1 VEPLRFVAYSDY
13 LCPWCYNA
21 SRRLHRLE
29 EEEADVEITW
39 KSYLLRPHPAPHRDL
54 EKFRRYT
61 ESWRRPAADPD
72 AGSFRVWST
81 DVGPPTHSVPA
92 HLVAK
97 AAAELGCDAFR
108 AVHDR
113 LLVAYFEDNRDISD
127 SDTLRAIWREAGLP
141 DADFARRDDP
151 ALLARVRADHAEA
164 LEMGANGVPALR
176 QEGRDAAVTGALPY
190 EAYRRWVQKI
200 RARSEEVADF
210 APGATR

>member
-1 VEPLRFVAYSDY
+1 MEPLRFVAYSDY

-29 EEEADVEITW
+29 SEEPDVVITW
-39 KSYLLRPHPAPHRDL
+39 KSYLLRPRPTANRDL

-61 ESWRRPAADPD
+61 ESWKRPAADPD
-72 AGSFRVWST
+72 AGNFRVWST

-97 AAAELGCDAFR
+97 AAAALGADAFR

-113 LLVAYFEDNRDISD
+113 LLVAYFEENRDISD
-127 SDTLRAIWREAGLP
+127 PAALRALWIEAGLP
-141 DADFARRDDP
+141 EAGFARHEDP
-151 ALLARVRADHAEA
+151 ALLDAVLADHAEA
-164 LEMGANGVPALR
+164 IEMGANGVPALR

-190 EAYRRWVQKI
+190 EAYLRWVQKI
-200 RARSEEVADF
+200 RSRAAEAGVST
-210 APGATR
+210 PGGKV